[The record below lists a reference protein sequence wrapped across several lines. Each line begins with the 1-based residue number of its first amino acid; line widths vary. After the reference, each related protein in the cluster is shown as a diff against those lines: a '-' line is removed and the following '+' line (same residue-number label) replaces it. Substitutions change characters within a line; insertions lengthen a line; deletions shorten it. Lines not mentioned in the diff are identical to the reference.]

1 MNDNT
6 IEYFELDEQRNTL
19 RMQIVA
25 LADDLTAFIG
35 CGVLQIK
42 EIEHTL
48 IKIKALHDE
57 LDRLE
62 QQITKSLDYRIPP
75 RRERRG
81 LSRRLIMK
89 DVRVKSEQIKPMASY
104 TEEHQ
109 PSVINEFIGLIIEV
123 LVVMLVMFFVM
134 LSF

>member
-6 IEYFELDEQRNTL
+6 IEYFELDEQRNNL

-42 EIEHTL
+42 EIEPAL

-57 LDRLE
+57 LDQLE
-62 QQITKSLDYRIPP
+62 QQITKSLDYRSQKIMS
-75 RRERRG
+75 EF
-81 LSRRLIMK
+81 LNLIN
-89 DVRVKSEQIKPMASY
+89 DFNLNV
-104 TEEHQ
+104 
-109 PSVINEFIGLIIEV
+109 N
-123 LVVMLVMFFVM
+123 
-134 LSF
+134 

>member
-1 MNDNT
+1 MNDNA

-62 QQITKSLDYRIPP
+62 QQITKSLDYRSQKIMQ
-75 RRERRG
+75 EF
-81 LSRRLIMK
+81 SNLIS
-89 DVRVKSEQIKPMASY
+89 DFNLNV
-104 TEEHQ
+104 
-109 PSVINEFIGLIIEV
+109 N
-123 LVVMLVMFFVM
+123 
-134 LSF
+134 

>member
-42 EIEHTL
+42 EIEPTL

-57 LDRLE
+57 LDQLE
-62 QQITKSLDYRIPP
+62 QRITKSLDYRSQKIMQ
-75 RRERRG
+75 EF
-81 LSRRLIMK
+81 SNLIS
-89 DVRVKSEQIKPMASY
+89 DFNLNV
-104 TEEHQ
+104 
-109 PSVINEFIGLIIEV
+109 N
-123 LVVMLVMFFVM
+123 
-134 LSF
+134 

>member
-57 LDRLE
+57 LDQLE
-62 QQITKSLDYRIPP
+62 QQITKSLDYRSQKIMQ
-75 RRERRG
+75 EF
-81 LSRRLIMK
+81 SNLIS
-89 DVRVKSEQIKPMASY
+89 DFNLNV
-104 TEEHQ
+104 
-109 PSVINEFIGLIIEV
+109 N
-123 LVVMLVMFFVM
+123 
-134 LSF
+134 

>member
-57 LDRLE
+57 LDQLE
-62 QQITKSLDYRIPP
+62 QQITKSLDYRSQKIMS
-75 RRERRG
+75 EF
-81 LSRRLIMK
+81 LNLIN
-89 DVRVKSEQIKPMASY
+89 DFNLNV
-104 TEEHQ
+104 
-109 PSVINEFIGLIIEV
+109 N
-123 LVVMLVMFFVM
+123 
-134 LSF
+134 

>member
-62 QQITKSLDYRIPP
+62 QQITKSLDYRSQKIMQ
-75 RRERRG
+75 EF
-81 LSRRLIMK
+81 SNLIS
-89 DVRVKSEQIKPMASY
+89 DFNLNV
-104 TEEHQ
+104 
-109 PSVINEFIGLIIEV
+109 N
-123 LVVMLVMFFVM
+123 
-134 LSF
+134 

>member
-42 EIEHTL
+42 EIEPAL

-57 LDRLE
+57 LDQLE
-62 QQITKSLDYRIPP
+62 QQITKSLDYRSQKIMS
-75 RRERRG
+75 EF
-81 LSRRLIMK
+81 LNLIN
-89 DVRVKSEQIKPMASY
+89 DFNLNV
-104 TEEHQ
+104 
-109 PSVINEFIGLIIEV
+109 N
-123 LVVMLVMFFVM
+123 
-134 LSF
+134 

>member
-42 EIEHTL
+42 EIEHIL

-62 QQITKSLDYRIPP
+62 QQITKSLDYRSQKIMQ
-75 RRERRG
+75 EF
-81 LSRRLIMK
+81 SNLIS
-89 DVRVKSEQIKPMASY
+89 DFNLNV
-104 TEEHQ
+104 
-109 PSVINEFIGLIIEV
+109 N
-123 LVVMLVMFFVM
+123 
-134 LSF
+134 

>member
-6 IEYFELDEQRNTL
+6 IEYFELNEQRNTL

-62 QQITKSLDYRIPP
+62 QQITKSLDYRSQKIMQ
-75 RRERRG
+75 EF
-81 LSRRLIMK
+81 SNLIS
-89 DVRVKSEQIKPMASY
+89 DFNLNV
-104 TEEHQ
+104 
-109 PSVINEFIGLIIEV
+109 N
-123 LVVMLVMFFVM
+123 
-134 LSF
+134 

>member
-25 LADDLTAFIG
+25 LADGLTSFIG

-42 EIEHTL
+42 EIEPTL

-62 QQITKSLDYRIPP
+62 QQITKSLDYRSQKIMQ
-75 RRERRG
+75 EF
-81 LSRRLIMK
+81 SNLIS
-89 DVRVKSEQIKPMASY
+89 DFNLNV
-104 TEEHQ
+104 
-109 PSVINEFIGLIIEV
+109 N
-123 LVVMLVMFFVM
+123 
-134 LSF
+134 

>member
-1 MNDNT
+1 MEDETYNGWKNRETWIVSLWLQND
-6 IEYFELDEQRNTL
+6 EELYRTAQE
-19 RMQIVA
+19 VA

-62 QQITKSLDYRIPP
+62 QQIT
-75 RRERRG
+75 
-81 LSRRLIMK
+81 
-89 DVRVKSEQIKPMASY
+89 
-104 TEEHQ
+104 
-109 PSVINEFIGLIIEV
+109 NV
-123 LVVMLVMFFVM
+123 LLWF
-134 LSF
+134 

>member
-62 QQITKSLDYRIPP
+62 QQITKSLDYSSQKIMQ
-75 RRERRG
+75 EF
-81 LSRRLIMK
+81 SNLIS
-89 DVRVKSEQIKPMASY
+89 DFNLNV
-104 TEEHQ
+104 
-109 PSVINEFIGLIIEV
+109 N
-123 LVVMLVMFFVM
+123 
-134 LSF
+134 